1 MSFENK
7 PNDSENISIKRD
19 HLKCIIYDLIRTH
32 KENGFKNRRPSLLK
46 DISQPILSLYYKD
59 LVDEVIKESKDK
71 NLLMSDDDIALVNT
85 IENMK
90 SNFLQTDTGKLS
102 KIMEAVFDIKG
113 KENNDIKRIIL
124 SELIPMVND
133 RLELGELV
141 TEKNKRGL
149 S

>member
-1 MSFENK
+1 MNFENEII
-7 PNDSENISIKRD
+7 NSDNVLVKRD
-19 HLKCIIYDLIRTH
+19 HFKLIIYDLIRTH
-32 KENGFKNRRPSLLK
+32 SEYGFKNRKPSVYR
-46 DISQPILSLYYKD
+46 DISQPILSSYYKD
-59 LVDEVIKESKDK
+59 LLEEVIKQSKDQ
-71 NLLMSDDDIALVNT
+71 NLLLSDDDIALVNT
-85 IENMK
+85 IDNMK
-90 SNFLQTDTGKLS
+90 SKFLQTDTGKLS